1 MTFQFSPWA
10 AVLVLGVVVSLFLA
24 VSAWPKRRSP
34 GGWPFF
40 WLMLVLVWWQVFAA
54 LEFILVSPSDKILC
68 SQFIY
73 IAVSGVS
80 LLFMLFCYDYYEF
93 HARIPGVFR
102 WILWI
107 PGLVVAVLAFTNP
120 LHHLVWTSITPLPGA
135 KSPILVYSHGPAVWA
150 HLGYAYTLV
159 MIGTAILFG
168 LIVKSKER
176 PVRLQVVWLILGAL
190 TPGVSNLVY
199 LLGLGPKGLDLTP
212 FGFVLSGVFISRSFF
227 RHHLLEI
234 TPVAFGSIF
243 DYMTDAV
250 IVFDDK
256 NRVVEAN
263 PAAERLFEMPPE
275 YVSRPFDKILERWP
289 EYRDRLASF
298 LRMTGARI
306 FKGPRGANWLETR
319 IFNIYGRSGEVKSW
333 YLIARDITESHMA
346 EEERAAAAERI
357 NAQRKA
363 LLDLSFSRA
372 AAEGDFPIAIR
383 EITEALARNLEVE
396 RASFWLGNAREGLIR
411 CIDLYERSKDH
422 HAQGPVLMA
431 DRFPRYFEALARDR
445 VIDASDAA
453 SDPRTREFTDVYFKP
468 LGIGSLIDAPV
479 RVAADVIGVIC
490 GEYVGPPRRWLEDEV
505 RFVAEIADAAAHAYI
520 NWEKR
525 TIEDA
530 RRESEERFR
539 KLVEGAPDAIV
550 VQAEGVFAYLNEA
563 AVRLFGARS
572 ADQLLGRP
580 FAERVRPEARPKLME
595 RIKLINEKKRSFP
608 HQEEAF
614 LQLDGTPVETET
626 ASVPIRYRE
635 LDGALVFI
643 RDIAERKRAEESLR
657 SAFEEKVILLREVQS
672 RVRNNMQ
679 IVTSLLNHQAAAISD
694 PALRQAFRASRD
706 RIKAMS
712 LVHEK
717 LYRSEDLARV
727 DFADYIQSL
736 VVHLFQ
742 VYQIPS
748 ERILRTFDLSPSVF
762 GVDVSIPLGLILN
775 ELLVNALRHAFPDDR
790 TGEIFIRLAEEQNGR
805 HTLQVRDDGVG
816 MAGPV
821 DLAEAETIGFQLIGM
836 LVEQIRGEVRIETAP
851 GVSFTITFSDRP
863 VEPPA

>member
-333 YLIARDITESHMA
+333 YLIARDITE
-346 EEERAAAAERI
+346 
-357 NAQRKA
+357 
-363 LLDLSFSRA
+363 
-372 AAEGDFPIAIR
+372 
-383 EITEALARNLEVE
+383 
-396 RASFWLGNAREGLIR
+396 
-411 CIDLYERSKDH
+411 
-422 HAQGPVLMA
+422 
-431 DRFPRYFEALARDR
+431 
-445 VIDASDAA
+445 
-453 SDPRTREFTDVYFKP
+453 
-468 LGIGSLIDAPV
+468 
-479 RVAADVIGVIC
+479 
-490 GEYVGPPRRWLEDEV
+490 
-505 RFVAEIADAAAHAYI
+505 
-520 NWEKR
+520 
-525 TIEDA
+525 
-530 RRESEERFR
+530 
-539 KLVEGAPDAIV
+539 
-550 VQAEGVFAYLNEA
+550 
-563 AVRLFGARS
+563 
-572 ADQLLGRP
+572 
-580 FAERVRPEARPKLME
+580 
-595 RIKLINEKKRSFP
+595 
-608 HQEEAF
+608 
-614 LQLDGTPVETET
+614 
-626 ASVPIRYRE
+626 
-635 LDGALVFI
+635 
-643 RDIAERKRAEESLR
+643 
-657 SAFEEKVILLREVQS
+657 
-672 RVRNNMQ
+672 
-679 IVTSLLNHQAAAISD
+679 
-694 PALRQAFRASRD
+694 
-706 RIKAMS
+706 
-712 LVHEK
+712 
-717 LYRSEDLARV
+717 
-727 DFADYIQSL
+727 
-736 VVHLFQ
+736 
-742 VYQIPS
+742 
-748 ERILRTFDLSPSVF
+748 
-762 GVDVSIPLGLILN
+762 
-775 ELLVNALRHAFPDDR
+775 
-790 TGEIFIRLAEEQNGR
+790 
-805 HTLQVRDDGVG
+805 
-816 MAGPV
+816 
-821 DLAEAETIGFQLIGM
+821 
-836 LVEQIRGEVRIETAP
+836 
-851 GVSFTITFSDRP
+851 
-863 VEPPA
+863 